1 MDIGFKYVSIIIP
14 TYREWHLLVKCIHAL
29 NAQSYPS
36 ESFEVIIVNNDPND
50 AIPKDLVLPQN
61 FKIIDESKPG
71 SYAARNTALKMA
83 KGEIIGFT
91 DSDCIVDKNW
101 IKNAVDYLQE
111 NANCDRVAGSIQII
125 QKSAKP
131 TVIEKYN
138 QLYAFPQKWLIENG
152 GGSVTANLFVHK
164 YVFDKIGGFDESLM
178 SMGDKFW
185 GMKAQKAG
193 FNIHFVENVIV
204 HHPARNLAE
213 LIKKEKRHGGAV
225 QKDPKKKR
233 LKLFIDFAYQF
244 RPRVSGMR
252 FMLGKRVGVRII
264 DRVTIPFLRHYLLL
278 VRSYEALRVQLGKAP
293 NRT

>member
-1 MDIGFKYVSIIIP
+1 MGNKYVSIIIP

-29 NAQSYPS
+29 NEQTYPKD
-36 ESFEVIIVNNDPND
+36 SFEVIIVNNDPND
-50 AIPKDLVLPQN
+50 VIPKDLFLPDH
-61 FKIIDESKPG
+61 FKIIEEGKPG
-71 SYAARNTALKMA
+71 SYAARNTALKIA

-91 DSDCIVDKNW
+91 DSDCIADKNW
-101 IKNAVDYLQE
+101 IKNAVDYLLA
-111 NANCDRVAGSIQII
+111 NASCDRVAGSIQII
-125 QKSAKP
+125 QKSARP
-131 TVIEKYN
+131 TVVEKYN

-164 YVFDKIGGFDESLM
+164 YVFEKVGGFDENLM

-193 FNIHFVENVIV
+193 FSIHYVESVIV
-204 HHPARNLAE
+204 HHPARDLAE

-225 QKDPKKKR
+225 QKDPSKKR
-233 LKLFIDFAYQF
+233 LSLFLDFAYQF
-244 RPRVSGMR
+244 RPRLSGVR
-252 FMLGKRVGVRII
+252 FMLGRRVGVRII
-264 DRVTIPFLRHYLLL
+264 DRLTIPLLRHYLLL